1 MVGCLAARLLGFQNG
16 MAVREGYYPE
26 GRLLRKRMNSRFV
39 LAYSLNG
46 KVYLKP
52 RGGRVGTVA
61 EGVAPAISPSQER
74 VAFLKQGD
82 VFLYSQRLGGT
93 KQLTNIRTSFMQQSF
108 FPLSVAWHPE
118 EECLLFTRVEPYIY
132 DEQTRRLIEYRRTSP
147 SKDAVGIMTVWIVH
161 LKSGRCQRMF
171 GPFGDITALHRSN
184 QLEGASVYEPVFSP
198 DGRWVWVLHRG
209 NLYEAEFDR
218 RGGAVGTP
226 RFSRQLGTG
235 FDLESLGAS
244 KAGHGALMLAWDSRS
259 NRLVYWVG
267 RFWGTGVSEYGY
279 LSWQHGQLGKPREWQ
294 PPFAKVL
301 RQWGAENISGC
312 VFDRRGNLWVRAVQ
326 GESNVRWIRAD
337 GREALPVGAGR
348 PSF

>member
-1 MVGCLAARLLGFQNG
+1 
-16 MAVREGYYPE
+16 
-26 GRLLRKRMNSRFV
+26 MNSRFV

-46 KVYLKP
+46 KVYVKP
-52 RGGRVGTVA
+52 RGGRVDMLA
-61 EGVAPAISPSQER
+61 EGVAPAISPSQEK

-82 VFLYSQRLGGT
+82 VFLYSQRLRGAT
-93 KQLTNIRTSFMQQSF
+93 RLTNIRMSFMQQSF

-118 EECLLFTRVEPYIY
+118 EEYLLFTRVEPYTY
-132 DEQTRRLIEYRRTSP
+132 DEQTRRLREYQRTSP
-147 SKDAVGIMTVWIVH
+147 SKDAVGIMTVWMVH

-171 GPFGDITALHRSN
+171 GAFGDTVALYRSN

-198 DGRWVWVLHRG
+198 DGRWIWVLHEG

-218 RGGAVGTP
+218 RDGVAGALLLSK
-226 RFSRQLGTG
+226 RLGTG
-235 FDLESLGAS
+235 FEVESPGAS
-244 KAGHGALMLAWDSRS
+244 KAGHGALMLAWDSTS

-267 RFWGTGVSEYGY
+267 RFWGTGVSQYGY
-279 LSWQHGQLGKPREWQ
+279 LLWQHGRLGSPHEWQ

-301 RQWGAENISGC
+301 RQQGEENISGC

-326 GESNVRWIRAD
+326 DGGNVRWIRAD
-337 GREALPVGAGR
+337 GREALPAGAGR